1 LREAA
6 LALLADVGHDRLTM
20 DAVAGRARAGKTTIY
35 RRWPGK
41 EELVVDPLNSLKGV
55 PDIPGTGTAA
65 TRPARPGGVHHQ
77 RGEPARRPDDNQQ
90 ASAPAHDGELRRV
103 PGEKLWVCPGWE

>member
-1 LREAA
+1 VLQAG
-6 LALLADVGHDRLTM
+6 VGYDRVTM
-20 DAVAGRARAGKTTIY
+20 DAVAGRAREGKTTIC

-41 EELVVDPLNSLKGV
+41 AELVVDALNSLKGV

-65 TRPARPGGVHHQ
+65 TRPARSGGVHHQ
-77 RGEPARRPDDNQQ
+77 RGEPARRPDDNRQ

-103 PGEKLWVCPGWE
+103 FREKLRVCPGWE